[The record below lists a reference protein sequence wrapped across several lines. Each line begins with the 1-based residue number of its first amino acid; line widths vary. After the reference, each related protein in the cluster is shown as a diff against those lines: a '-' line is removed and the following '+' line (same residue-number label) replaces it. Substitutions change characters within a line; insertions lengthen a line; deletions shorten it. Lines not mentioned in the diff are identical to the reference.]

1 MKKYTEEIDEYDY
14 YESDLYEQDMGIF
27 SYFEE
32 YERLE
37 ILRDIVVNDVDIDTY
52 IEELVEKMSIISEEF
67 NGYYKI
73 FGCNHD
79 ETVDN
84 KPLVFN
90 GETFELDIEPEPLQ
104 WHFFLPDYV
113 KIYYGRTGEDGTMLD
128 LGFHYYIDDNE
139 YLKDFARYLRNNLTE
154 GEIYELTDKDFI
166 YHVFNF
172 LNSYFESLT
181 KKEHDDRV
189 SMHTYLVDSN
199 EKSIST
205 RKHSNKDFYGRNN
218 AVCSEYSSM
227 GLNILGI
234 FGYNASIV
242 YGVVADED
250 GMEGHMYNIVNI
262 DGEICLVDFSMH
274 TYCTDMI
281 TDIYVSVPYIRKLTN
296 KEYDALFTNQ
306 IIELKNYELLKLGN
320 TLVEDDI
327 GIRKYSIGG
336 ELYQERIK

>member
-1 MKKYTEEIDEYDY
+1 M
-14 YESDLYEQDMGIF
+14 Q
-27 SYFEE
+27 
-32 YERLE
+32 
-37 ILRDIVVNDVDIDTY
+37 
-52 IEELVEKMSIISEEF
+52 
-67 NGYYKI
+67 
-73 FGCNHD
+73 
-79 ETVDN
+79 
-84 KPLVFN
+84 
-90 GETFELDIEPEPLQ
+90 EPGL
-104 WHFFLPDYV
+104 
-113 KIYYGRTGEDGTMLD
+113 
-128 LGFHYYIDDNE
+128 HYYIDDNE

-154 GEIYELTDKDFI
+154 DEIYELTDKDFI

-181 KKEHDDRV
+181 KKEYDDRV

-199 EKSIST
+199 EKNISS

-218 AVCSEYSSM
+218 AECSEYSSM
-227 GLNILGI
+227 GLNILGA

-242 YGVVADED
+242 YGVEADED

-262 DGEICLVDFSMH
+262 DGEICLVDYSMH

-281 TDIYVSVPYIRKLTN
+281 TDIYVSVPYIRKLTS

-306 IIELKNYELLKLGN
+306 IVELKDYELLKLGN

-336 ELYQERIK
+336 ELSQERIK

>member
-1 MKKYTEEIDEYDY
+1 MENYDDY
-14 YESDLYEQDMGIF
+14 DDYGDSLYEQDRAVF

-52 IEELVEKMSIISEEF
+52 IEELVDKMSVIAEEV
-67 NGYYKI
+67 NGYYKV

-79 ETVDN
+79 ETINDI
-84 KPLVFN
+84 PLTFN
-90 GETFELDIEPEPLQ
+90 GETFELEIEPEPLQ
-104 WHFFLPDYV
+104 WHFFMPDYI
-113 KIYYGRTGEDGTMLD
+113 KIYYGRTKEDGTMQEPGL
-128 LGFHYYIDDNE
+128 HYYIDDNE
-139 YLKDFARYLRNNLTE
+139 YLKDFARYLKNTLTE
-154 GEIYELTDKDFI
+154 DEIYELTDKDFI

-181 KKEHDDRV
+181 TKEHDDRV

-218 AVCSEYSSM
+218 AECSEYSSM
-227 GLNILGI
+227 GLNILGA

-242 YGVVADED
+242 YGMESDED
-250 GMEGHMYNIVNI
+250 GLEGHMYNIVNL
-262 DGEICLVDFSMH
+262 DGELYLVDFSMS
-274 TYCTDMI
+274 TYCTDMK
-281 TDIYVSVPYIRKLTN
+281 TDRYCKVPYIAKITRKD
-296 KEYDALFTNQ
+296 YDALFTEQ
-306 IIELKNYELLKLGN
+306 IIELENYELLKLGN
-320 TLVEDDI
+320 TIVKDNI

-336 ELYQERIK
+336 ELVIEKTK